1 MNEYEMMTVFHPRLN
16 ADETA
21 AAIAGLEEQIVANG
35 GEMLSTDEWGRRRLA
50 YPIDG
55 VADGHYV
62 LMTFNL
68 PAAGAAPLE
77 RWIRISE
84 TTLRHLLIRGIIP
97 FSGDRDGRDR
107 EDRYGRD
114 DRDDRDGDGG
124 DDRNRDGDDRDEDNR
139 RDEPRAAVS
148 APAPEAEAADAPAEA
163 SETESSEDASS
174 EDEA

>member
-1 MNEYEMMTVFHPRLN
+1 MTVFHPRLN
-16 ADETA
+16 ADETT
-21 AAIAGLEEQIVANG
+21 AAIAALEEQIVANG
-35 GEMLSTDEWGRRRLA
+35 GETLSTDVWGRRRLA

-68 PAAGAAPLE
+68 PAAGAAALE

-107 EDRYGRD
+107 EDRYSRDDRDGDDRDGDDRD
-114 DRDDRDGDGG
+114 DRDDRRDRDDDGDRGS
-124 DDRNRDGDDRDEDNR
+124 
-139 RDEPRAAVS
+139 DEPRAS
-148 APAPEAEAADAPAEA
+148 APEPEVEAADAAAEPT
-163 SETESSEDASS
+163 ENESSED
-174 EDEA
+174 ED

>member
-21 AAIAGLEEQIVANG
+21 AAIAALQEQIVANG

-107 EDRYGRD
+107 EDRYGRE
-114 DRDDRDGDGG
+114 DRDDRDGD
-124 DDRNRDGDDRDEDNR
+124 RDGDDRDEDNR